1 VAALQQVSGIVAEEC
16 ASALQDFRQRYGAD
30 VRLGPVLVV
39 IAALNEEG
47 SIGEVLDHIAPEVGG
62 LRVDVLVVDDGS
74 TDATA
79 QVAEGHPGVRV
90 ARFARNCGHGVA
102 LRLGY
107 RLAAEHGARYVVTL
121 DADMQWDPR
130 EMGPVLEPLLAGD
143 ADFVIGSRVL
153 GKAETDNA
161 FRHAGVWFFALLVRL
176 LTGAK
181 VTDTSSGYRAMRT
194 EVTQQVPQTQVQYQT
209 SELLIG
215 AFYHGYR
222 IAERP
227 VTMHRRFEGES
238 KKGNDLLY
246 GFRYARVVLG
256 TWLRE
261 RAAAA
266 RRGSLPPRPRLTRAM
281 AVARTLFYP
290 VALAVVAFMGY
301 QAARAAHLSS
311 LHYGPLLLAVAAA
324 VGWWLCLA
332 LGWSFLAGE
341 HGHPQAMASWCRT
354 QVARYVPGGIWAVVA
369 RATTVS
375 GRVRDK
381 VTAVTAENVIVCLV
395 SLAVGGAWAAVG
407 DLRWLPLVLLLA
419 APLLLSRWLERR
431 TRITRGRVRRTAATY
446 AVGYVAYG
454 VMGVLV
460 QVAVSGFDAQRLLY
474 VAGASCLAW
483 AVGLV
488 VVIAPGGVGVREVVY
503 VWLLSGLYPTGE
515 LEAAAVASRLVTV
528 LAELAVLA
536 VITRPGGRPQRDVPT
551 EPTERTSL
559 GA

>member
-1 VAALQQVSGIVAEEC
+1 MVSVQQAPGIIAEQCAAAVV
-16 ASALQDFRQRYGAD
+16 DFRTRYGAD
-30 VRLGPVLVV
+30 VRLAPVLVV
-39 IAALNEEG
+39 IAAYNEE
-47 SIGEVLDHIAPEVGG
+47 SSLAEVLEHIAPEVGG
-62 LRVDVLVVDDGS
+62 LPVDVLVVDDGS
-74 TDATA
+74 ADATA
-79 QVAEGHPGVRV
+79 RVAEAYPGVRV

-130 EMGPVLEPLLAGD
+130 EMGTVVEPLLADD

-153 GKAETDNA
+153 GRAETDNA
-161 FRHAGVWFFALLVRL
+161 FRHAGVWVFAALVSL
-176 LTGAK
+176 LTGIR

-194 EVTQQVPQTQVQYQT
+194 EVTQRVPQTQVQYQT

-215 AFYHGYR
+215 AIYHGYR
-222 IAERP
+222 VTERP
-227 VTMHRRFEGES
+227 VTMHRRFDGES

-261 RAAAA
+261 REAAS

-281 AVARTLFYP
+281 AVARTAFYP
-290 VALAVVAFMGY
+290 CALAVVAFMGFG
-301 QAARAAHLSS
+301 AARATDLSS
-311 LHYGPLLLAVAAA
+311 LRYGPLLLSLGAA
-324 VGWWLCLA
+324 VTWWLCLA

-341 HGHPQAMASWCRT
+341 RGHRDAMAAWCRT

-395 SLAVGGAWAAVG
+395 ALAVGGAWAAVR
-407 DLRWLPLVLLLA
+407 DARWLPLVILAA
-419 APLLLSRWLERR
+419 APLLVSRWLEQR
-431 TRITRGRVRRTAATY
+431 TRITGARVRRTSVTY

-454 VMGVLV
+454 VTGVLV
-460 QVAVSGFDAQRLLY
+460 QLAVSGTGNAHHLLY
-474 VAGASCLAW
+474 VASASCVAW

-515 LEAAAVASRLVTV
+515 LAAAAVAARLVTV
-528 LAELAVLA
+528 LAELVVLA
-536 VITRPGGRPQRDVPT
+536 VVTRPGSRREADDAD
-551 EPTERTSL
+551 R
-559 GA
+559 A